1 MGEEIMARNNP
12 FLGLS
17 DQMFHRVKECES
29 WCWQKTEKAS
39 KRPFQ
44 HKKLYTVFK
53 ASSFWCFKASVSG
66 Q

>member
-1 MGEEIMARNNP
+1 MARNNP

-17 DQMFHRVKECES
+17 DQMFHRVKDCES
-29 WCWQKTEKAS
+29 WYWLKTEKAS

-44 HKKLYTVFK
+44 HKKPYTVFK
-53 ASSFWCFKASVSG
+53 VTSFWCFKASVAG

>member
-1 MGEEIMARNNP
+1 MKGEEIMARNNP
-12 FLGLS
+12 FLGLY

-29 WCWQKTEKAS
+29 

-44 HKKLYTVFK
+44 HKKTNTVFK
-53 ASSFWCFKASVSG
+53 ASSFWCCNASVAG